1 MNSVFLILIT
11 VYLSAIILI
20 VLVLNI
26 LQSRKNKKIKNILNH
41 LEVEKNVIDSTP
53 IMPELSKIE
62 SFLKNDK
69 LEQMYHEWK
78 DRQHH
83 HLPPA

>member
-62 SFLKNDK
+62 SFLKND
-69 LEQMYHEWK
+69 
-78 DRQHH
+78 
-83 HLPPA
+83 